1 MVNEGID
8 AIKARDEE
16 QKRQEKE
23 AKYQRELE
31 EKLVEKRREFTQ
43 AIKSQRE
50 DYDFKEQIVL
60 FLDIPITA
68 PEPEPEAE
76 PESEPL
82 PVPEADADADP
93 SKGDGDEDEDENEDG
108 DKEEEQEEQE
118 EDEDVEDDEAED
130 EEEKEP
136 EIPPEIVANIEY
148 IDGLVEQFEDEE
160 EPLWKQISSMLDK
173 IGGDTIHKIER
184 IDQYLQGYSI
194 KLSKKELLA
203 TFEIYKEDENDEE
216 DENLKKAI
224 TDFLG
229 VDTFNEEIHNKYL
242 DAFKGDE
249 QKDKMECIDEL
260 TAEKQD
266 IKQFVASFIK
276 QKEEERRLA
285 EEEAKAKEAAENE
298 ENEENEEEDEDEE
311 EEEDEDAED

>member
-1 MVNEGID
+1 M
-8 AIKARDEE
+8 
-16 QKRQEKE
+16 
-23 AKYQRELE
+23 
-31 EKLVEKRREFTQ
+31 
-43 AIKSQRE
+43 
-50 DYDFKEQIVL
+50 
-60 FLDIPITA
+60 
-68 PEPEPEAE
+68 
-76 PESEPL
+76 
-82 PVPEADADADP
+82 
-93 SKGDGDEDEDENEDG
+93 
-108 DKEEEQEEQE
+108 
-118 EDEDVEDDEAED
+118 
-130 EEEKEP
+130 
-136 EIPPEIVANIEY
+136 
-148 IDGLVEQFEDEE
+148 
-160 EPLWKQISSMLDK
+160 
-173 IGGDTIHKIER
+173 
-184 IDQYLQGYSI
+184 
-194 KLSKKELLA
+194 A

-224 TDFLG
+224 TDCLG